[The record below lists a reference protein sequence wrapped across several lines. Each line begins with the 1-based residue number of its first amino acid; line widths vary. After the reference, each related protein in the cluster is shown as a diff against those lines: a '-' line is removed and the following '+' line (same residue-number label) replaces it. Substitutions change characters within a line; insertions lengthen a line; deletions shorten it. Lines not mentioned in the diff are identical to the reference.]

1 MFRFEIA
8 SKRLIKII
16 ERSLNQLKRMNEFCL
31 IVRLKL
37 ELIVEIEKNFETL
50 VKIQR
55 LSR

>member
-16 ERSLNQLKRMNEFCL
+16 ERSLNQLNRMNEFCL

-37 ELIVEIEKNFETL
+37 EL
-50 VKIQR
+50 
-55 LSR
+55 

>member
-1 MFRFEIA
+1 
-8 SKRLIKII
+8 
-16 ERSLNQLKRMNEFCL
+16 MNEFCL